1 MTTLLAFDKE
11 TLMIGAFAGAA
22 VAGLTVAAGAIILFL
37 RERRA
42 GR

>member
-1 MTTLLAFDKE
+1 VSAILAFDKE
-11 TLMIGAFAGAA
+11 TLMIAAFASMV
-22 VAGLTVAAGAIILFL
+22 VAGVAVAAGAVILFL